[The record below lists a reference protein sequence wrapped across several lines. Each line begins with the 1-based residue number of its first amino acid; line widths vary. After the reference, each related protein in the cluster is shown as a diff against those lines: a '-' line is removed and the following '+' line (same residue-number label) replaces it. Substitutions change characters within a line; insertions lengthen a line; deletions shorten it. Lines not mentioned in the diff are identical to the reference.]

1 MQFVGTTTLVT
12 GAGRGIGRGIALAFA
27 ERGSDIVA
35 VARTAGEVEETA
47 RLVRARGRDAL
58 ALTCDVRNA
67 AEVQAVVD
75 AALERFGK
83 IDVLVNNAGYA
94 HFEPLKDTSLDEWQR
109 HVDVNLTGPFVCVKA
124 VLPSMIERRS
134 GRIINISSVAG
145 LKPYAKQGAYCAS
158 KHGLV
163 GLSTVLAMELREYN
177 IGVHAVCPGAVPTQ
191 LTYAA
196 MPERDM
202 SDWMTPED
210 IAHACLYLATLSPRA
225 ATDVLTVRR
234 FAGNP

>member
-1 MQFVGTTTLVT
+1 MQLVGTTTLVT

-27 ERGSDIVA
+27 GRGSDIVA
-35 VARTAGEVEETA
+35 VARTSGEVEETA
-47 RLVRARGRDAL
+47 RLVRERGRDSL

-94 HFEPLKDTSLDEWQR
+94 HFEPLKDTSLEEWQR

-145 LKPYAKQGAYCAS
+145 LKPYMNQGAYCAS

-202 SDWMTPED
+202 SDWMMPED